1 MTFMPTNTWTA
12 FNRFWGEDLHLSVSG
27 SPEEAYAA
35 ADWVDGFSETLTD
48 SNARKALSRLSRFLR
63 KAHTTKV
70 GVFRR
75 GLLSQREREE
85 RLDRLAVRVS
95 RIVRKAR

>member
-1 MTFMPTNTWTA
+1 MTFMPTNTWTV
-12 FNRFWGEDLHLSVSG
+12 FGRFWGEDLHRSVSG
-27 SPEEAYAA
+27 SPEAAYAA
-35 ADWVDGFSETLTD
+35 ADWVDGFSETQTD

-75 GLLSQREREE
+75 RLLSQREREE
-85 RLDRLAVRVS
+85 RLDQLAVRVS
-95 RIVRKAR
+95 QMVRVGR